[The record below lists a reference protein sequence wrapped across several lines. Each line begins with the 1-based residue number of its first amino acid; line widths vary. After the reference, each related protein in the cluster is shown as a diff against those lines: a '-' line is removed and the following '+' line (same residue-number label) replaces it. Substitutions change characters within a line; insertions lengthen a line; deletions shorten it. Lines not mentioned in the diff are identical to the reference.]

1 MRTVEIRVPRPELS
15 GRMAM
20 MRMWLDEHRFEPSTF
35 NCRDIEQDVLVR
47 IEFKVASEAGAFA
60 ARFDGRLS
68 GSEGET
74 ADGLQRGVLKSAL
87 PPGVIG

>member
-1 MRTVEIRVPRPELS
+1 MRTVEVRVPRPELS

-20 MRMWLDEHRFEPSTF
+20 MRIWLDEHRFEPSTF
-35 NCRDIEQDVLVR
+35 NCRDVEADVLVR

-68 GSEGET
+68 GSNGET
-74 ADGLQRGVLKSAL
+74 ESEAQRGVLKSPL
-87 PPGVIG
+87 PPGIIG

>member
-1 MRTVEIRVPRPELS
+1 MRTVEIRVPRSELS

-35 NCRDIEQDVLVR
+35 NCRDAEEGVLVR

-68 GSEGET
+68 GSDGET
-74 ADGLQRGVLKSAL
+74 QGELRRGVLKSAL
-87 PPGVIG
+87 PPGIVG